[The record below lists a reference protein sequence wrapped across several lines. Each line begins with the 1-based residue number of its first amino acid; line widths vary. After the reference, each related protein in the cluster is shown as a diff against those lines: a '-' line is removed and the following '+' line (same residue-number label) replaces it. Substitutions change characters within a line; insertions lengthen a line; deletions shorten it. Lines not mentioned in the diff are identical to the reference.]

1 MQVKC
6 RLKTNNA
13 DAVRSSLLAGVGIAA
28 QAGFMLRDDIQAGR
42 LEQLLPDYDRGV
54 AGMYAVCQDR
64 RYQQAKVRLFIEF
77 IEQGLKQIL

>member
-1 MQVKC
+1 
-6 RLKTNNA
+6 
-13 DAVRSSLLAGVGIAA
+13 
-28 QAGFMLRDDIQAGR
+28 MLRDDIQAGR
-42 LEQLLPDYDRGV
+42 LEQLLPDYDCGA